1 MKIFALTQTLSKML
15 MKSWRNSL
23 DPTTTIIT
31 HLESK
36 CHLIVHNPRIDKII
50 LTLKSLLF
58 EWYELQKL
66 SSLSRLPL
74 EPSSL
79 RYITEFE
86 MSDPFI
92 YSVINTNT
100 AKESCVRELQ
110 FSVIKVRIRKSISK
124 LSISIMLAWW
134 KLIKTQTILYRLKV
148 KASCFIK

>member
-1 MKIFALTQTLSKML
+1 MKIFALTQTLSKMS

-23 DPTTTIIT
+23 DPTTTTIT
-31 HLESK
+31 RLESK
-36 CHLIVHNPRIDKII
+36 CPLIVHNPEIYEI
-50 LTLKSLLF
+50 SLL
-58 EWYELQKL
+58 EWNELQKL

-86 MSDPFI
+86 MSDPFL
-92 YSVINTNT
+92 YSVINTDT

-124 LSISIMLAWW
+124 LSNFNNA
-134 KLIKTQTILYRLKV
+134 RLMETDQN
-148 KASCFIK
+148 SNNTL

>member
-36 CHLIVHNPRIDKII
+36 CHLIVHNPRIDK
-50 LTLKSLLF
+50 SLLF

-92 YSVINTNT
+92 YSVINTDT

-124 LSISIMLAWW
+124 LSNFNNA
-134 KLIKTQTILYRLKV
+134 RLMETDQN
-148 KASCFIK
+148 SNNTL